1 MKTMMLGA
9 LAALTLLVSAVPAS
23 AEPTVQA
30 DGDYYTFTLV
40 NGTPW
45 TILTF
50 QTGEPNGTY
59 SRDWMPRRILAP
71 GADVAMR
78 FHDSEDACEYYVKIV
93 FDDGDAWQQK
103 LNFCELEYVVVNEDG
118 TIEGIE

>member
-1 MKTMMLGA
+1 MTTKIVGAMTA
-9 LAALTLLVSAVPAS
+9 LALLAGAAPTSAAS
-23 AEPTVQA
+23 VQ

-45 TILTF
+45 TIMTF
-50 QTGEPNGTY
+50 QTGRPNGTY
-59 SRDWMPRRILAP
+59 SQDWMPTRILAA
-71 GADVAMR
+71 GDDVAMR
-78 FHDSEDACEYYVKIV
+78 FRDSEDACEYYVKIV
-93 FDDGDAWQQK
+93 FDDGDAWQER

>member
-1 MKTMMLGA
+1 MTMKSMMMGAFAA
-9 LAALTLLVSAVPAS
+9 LALLCGAAPAS
-23 AEPTVQA
+23 AAPVQ
-30 DGDYYTFTLV
+30 DGDYYTFDLV

-59 SRDWMPRRILAP
+59 SRDWMPQRILEA
-71 GADVAMR
+71 GGTVAMR
-78 FHDSEDACEYYVKIV
+78 FYDSDDACEYYVKIV
-93 FDDGDAWQQK
+93 FEDGDAWQQK

>member
-1 MKTMMLGA
+1 MTMKSMMMGA
-9 LAALTLLVSAVPAS
+9 LAALALLCGAAPAS
-23 AEPTVQA
+23 AAPVQ
-30 DGDYYTFTLV
+30 DGDYYTFDLV

-59 SRDWMPRRILAP
+59 SQDWMPTRILAS
-71 GADVAMR
+71 GDTVNMR
-78 FHDSEDACEYYVKIV
+78 FYDSEDACEYYVKIV
-93 FDDGDAWQQK
+93 FEDGDAWQQK
-103 LNFCELEYVVVNEDG
+103 LNFCELEYVVVNQDG

>member
-1 MKTMMLGA
+1 MKTFVTGAMAA
-9 LAALTLLVSAVPAS
+9 LALLACGAPAS
-23 AEPTVQA
+23 AAPKQ
-30 DGDYYTFTLV
+30 DGDYYTFELV

-59 SRDWMPRRILAP
+59 SRDWMPQRVLES
-71 GADVAMR
+71 GDTVSMR
-78 FHDSEDACEYYVKIV
+78 FYDSEDACEYYVKIV
-93 FDDGDAWQQK
+93 FEDGDAWQQK
-103 LNFCELEYVVVNEDG
+103 LDFCALEYVIVSEDG

>member
-1 MKTMMLGA
+1 MKSMIMGAFAA
-9 LAALTLLVSAVPAS
+9 LAMLATAAPVSAERVL
-23 AEPTVQA
+23 A
-30 DGDYYTFTLV
+30 DGDYYTFDLV

-50 QTGEPNGTY
+50 HTGESGGTY
-59 SRDWMPRRILAP
+59 SQDWMPQRVLEA
-71 GADVAMR
+71 GDSVAMR
-78 FHDSEDACEYYVKIV
+78 FYDSEDACEYWVKIV

-103 LNFCELEYVVVNEDG
+103 LDFCALEYVVVNEDG

>member
-1 MKTMMLGA
+1 MKTFAMGA
-9 LAALTLLVSAVPAS
+9 LAALALAVCAAPAS
-23 AEPTVQA
+23 AAPVQ

-59 SRDWMPRRILAP
+59 SRDWMPQRILAA
-71 GADVAMR
+71 GDDVAMR

-93 FDDGDAWQQK
+93 FEDGDAWQQK
-103 LNFCELEYVVVNEDG
+103 LNFCELEYVVVNQDG

>member
-1 MKTMMLGA
+1 MTMKSMMMGAFAA
-9 LAALTLLVSAVPAS
+9 LALLCGAAPAS
-23 AEPTVQA
+23 AAPVQ
-30 DGDYYTFTLV
+30 DGDYYTFDLV

-59 SRDWMPRRILAP
+59 SRDWMPSRILAS
-71 GADVAMR
+71 GDTVNMR
-78 FHDSEDACEYYVKIV
+78 FYDSEDACEYYVKIV
-93 FDDGDAWQQK
+93 FEDGDAWQQK

>member
-1 MKTMMLGA
+1 MKLGITGI
-9 LAALTLLVSAVPAS
+9 LAAAAILGSVSPA
-23 AEPTVQA
+23 AAQ
-30 DGDYYTFTLV
+30 DGDYYTFTLF

-59 SRDWMPRRILAP
+59 SRDWMPNRVLEP
-71 GADVAMR
+71 GDSVALR

-93 FDDGDAWQQK
+93 FEDGDAWQQK
-103 LNFCELEYVVVNEDG
+103 LDFCELESVVVNEDG
-118 TIEGIE
+118 VIEGIE

>member
-1 MKTMMLGA
+1 MKSMMMGAFAA
-9 LAALTLLVSAVPAS
+9 LALLAGGAPAS
-23 AEPTVQA
+23 AAPVQA
-30 DGDYYTFTLV
+30 DGDYYTFELV

-59 SRDWMPRRILAP
+59 SQDWMPQRVLEA
-71 GADVAMR
+71 GDDVAMR
-78 FHDSEDACEYYVKIV
+78 FYDSEDACEYWVKIV
-93 FDDGDAWQQK
+93 FEDGDVWQQK
-103 LNFCELEYVVVNEDG
+103 LDFCALEYVVVNEDG

>member
-1 MKTMMLGA
+1 MKTFVTGA
-9 LAALTLLVSAVPAS
+9 LAALAMLACAAPAS
-23 AEPTVQA
+23 AAPKQ

-59 SRDWMPRRILAP
+59 SRDWMPTRILAS
-71 GADVAMR
+71 GDDVAMR
-78 FHDSEDACEYYVKIV
+78 FYDSEDACEYYVKIV
-93 FDDGDAWQQK
+93 FEDGDAWEQK
-103 LNFCELEYVVVNEDG
+103 LDFCELEYVVVNEDG

>member
-1 MKTMMLGA
+1 MKSMMMGAFAA
-9 LAALTLLVSAVPAS
+9 LALLAGAAPAS
-23 AEPTVQA
+23 AAPVQ

-50 QTGEPNGTY
+50 HTGESGGTY
-59 SRDWMPRRILAP
+59 SQDWMPQRVLEA
-71 GADVAMR
+71 GDDVAMR
-78 FHDSEDACEYYVKIV
+78 FYDSEDACEYWVKIV
-93 FDDGDAWQQK
+93 FEDGDVWQQK
-103 LNFCELEYVVVNEDG
+103 LDFCALEYVVVNEDG